1 MDVQELD
8 SLGSAKPRESCGLN
22 LTSNWTCSPVLIK
35 WTIVHLPLPSIAH
48 ILAALQNSYN
58 MLQPFEHILH
68 SIPDCPTWVL
78 DAWICL
84 AQKMQIQNQSE
95 NGSLWPCLLQYLSI
109 IPQNPSNADYCNLSN
124 SSYWA
129 EVEIVRLSGNF
140 ARSSFWCWDLR

>member
-22 LTSNWTCSPVLIK
+22 LTSNWTCSPVLMK

-68 SIPDCPTWVL
+68 SIPDYPTWVF

-84 AQKMQIQNQSE
+84 VQKMQIQNQSE
-95 NGSLWPCLLQYLSI
+95 NGSL
-109 IPQNPSNADYCNLSN
+109 
-124 SSYWA
+124 
-129 EVEIVRLSGNF
+129 
-140 ARSSFWCWDLR
+140 